1 MSALGQSS
9 SDLTPQLVAGTSGGL
24 SLGGLPRPS
33 KEPRAVDNARIYIVG
48 SHSTGKTSLAR
59 WISKVYKLPLVTE
72 VARSVLAEREL
83 PLEVLRTDIE
93 RTADFQEEVFR
104 RQAIAEER
112 AGARYVSD
120 RAFDNLAYA
129 ASHTISVK
137 KIAAGV
143 AAGYID
149 RLREYGSVIFFVR
162 PQRELVAQDGVRE
175 RVDWDELV
183 RIDGMVK
190 LLLEQNDLDYVVI
203 STLSMAERART
214 VRAVLRPYG
223 LSPIS

>member
-1 MSALGQSS
+1 MTAPKLMPTPTEVMS
-9 SDLTPQLVAGTSGGL
+9 PV
-24 SLGGLPRPS
+24 
-33 KEPRAVDNARIYIVG
+33 RIYIVG

-59 WISKVYKLPLVTE
+59 WIAKAYGLPLVTE
-72 VARSVLAEREL
+72 VARAVLAEREL

-93 RTADFQEEVFR
+93 RTADFQAEVFR
-104 RQAIAEER
+104 RQAISEEQ
-112 AGARYVSD
+112 AGSRYVSD

-137 KIAAGV
+137 KIAAGL
-143 AAGYID
+143 AKGYID
-149 RLREYGSVIFFVR
+149 KLRDHGSVIFFMR
-162 PQRELVAQDGVRE
+162 PQRELVSQDGVRE

-203 STLSMAERART
+203 ATLSMAERART

-223 LSPIS
+223 LVPTS